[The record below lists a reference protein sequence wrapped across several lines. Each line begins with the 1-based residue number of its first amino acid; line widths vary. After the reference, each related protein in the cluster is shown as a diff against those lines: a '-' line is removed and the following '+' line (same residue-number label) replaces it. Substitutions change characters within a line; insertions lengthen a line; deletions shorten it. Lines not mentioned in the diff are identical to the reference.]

1 MYCEYQYIIVK
12 SKQETK
18 TITTKGGIVI
28 AKSASVYARIDPVLK
43 EQAET
48 ILSTLGIPTSNAIDM
63 FFKQI
68 VLKKGLPFEVR
79 LPYEKPVCMGALSKE
94 ELNAKIEKGYTN
106 ILEGKTKPAKQ
117 AFDEMRKD
125 YNLQKKIE
133 ILANSLFFHNYQSF
147 KAVRGTTQIPSSL

>member
-1 MYCEYQYIIVK
+1 M
-12 SKQETK
+12 
-18 TITTKGGIVI
+18 ITTKGGIVM

-94 ELNAKIEKGYTN
+94 ELNAKIEKGYTD
-106 ILEGKTKPAKQ
+106 ILEGKTIPAKQ

-125 YNLQKKIE
+125 FNL
-133 ILANSLFFHNYQSF
+133 
-147 KAVRGTTQIPSSL
+147 

>member
-1 MYCEYQYIIVK
+1 M
-12 SKQETK
+12 
-18 TITTKGGIVI
+18 

-79 LPYEKPVCMGALSKE
+79 LPHEKPVCMGALSKE
-94 ELNAKIEKGYTN
+94 ELNAKIEKGYTD

-125 YNLQKKIE
+125 FNL
-133 ILANSLFFHNYQSF
+133 
-147 KAVRGTTQIPSSL
+147 

>member
-1 MYCEYQYIIVK
+1 M
-12 SKQETK
+12 
-18 TITTKGGIVI
+18 

-48 ILSTLGIPTSNAIDM
+48 ILSTLGISTSNAIDM

-94 ELNAKIEKGYTN
+94 EIKTKKDIGFTD

-125 YNLQKKIE
+125 FNL
-133 ILANSLFFHNYQSF
+133 
-147 KAVRGTTQIPSSL
+147 